1 MKMLRRYLMFSMIL
15 SLALHGQT
23 SGLPAESQQQTG
35 ANELS
40 TVDGGGE
47 TSGAI
52 PNPALSNGTSKDR
65 LFFTLPNFLTVE
77 NASNAPP
84 LTAAQKFQV
93 TARSAFDPV
102 NFAWF
107 GLLAGI
113 SQAQNSEPG
122 YRQGW
127 TGYGKRYAAYLG
139 DGVIEN
145 FSTQAVLPAL
155 LHQDP
160 RFFQSGQGGFW
171 RRTGYAVSRI
181 FVTRS
186 DTGKTE
192 FNYSEILG
200 SAAASGISTY
210 TYHPK
215 GDRNLAN
222 TASVWGSQVGYDALT
237 DVIKEF
243 WPDIRRKMNKVNKS
257 L

>member
-1 MKMLRRYLMFSMIL
+1 MKTLRRYLIL
-15 SLALHGQT
+15 SMMLAYGVHGQT
-23 SGLPAESQQQTG
+23 GGPGPELQQDDTNEPCPAVGDS
-35 ANELS
+35 LVPS
-40 TVDGGGE
+40 
-47 TSGAI
+47 
-52 PNPALSNGTSKDR
+52 PALSRGTSNDR

-77 NASNAPP
+77 NASDAPP

-102 NFAWF
+102 NFVWF
-107 GLLAGI
+107 GLLAGM
-113 SQAQNSEPG
+113 SQAENSEPG

-127 TGYGKRYAAYLG
+127 AGYGKRYAAYLG

-160 RFFQSGQGGFW
+160 RFFQSGEGGFW
-171 RRTGYAVSRI
+171 RRTRYAVTRI

-186 DTGKTE
+186 DSGRAQ

-200 SAAASGISTY
+200 SAAAAGISTY
-210 TYHPK
+210 TYHPR

-243 WPDIRRKMNKVNKS
+243 WPDIRGKLNKFNKS
-257 L
+257 R